1 MEYLTI
7 PSSDLVVSR
16 LALGLMRIANK
27 SVEEVEKLINVS
39 IEQGINLFDHADIYG
54 GGKSETLFGE
64 VLKRNPSL
72 RNKMII
78 QSKCG
83 IRKGFYDF
91 SFNHIVNSAIESIKR
106 LGIDSLDI
114 LLLHRPDTLMEPDE
128 VNKAFSYLY
137 NQGLVRTFGI
147 SNMNSMQIE
156 LLKKYVE
163 YPLLFN
169 QLQFS
174 LIHAGMVDVGINV
187 NMTNNRAIDFDG
199 NMLEYARINDITIQA
214 WSILQAS
221 WEEGTFLNHPKYQK
235 LNEKLAQYANQYQV
249 EKSAIALAWIL
260 SHPAKLIAISGTTSP
275 KHLVDLAKGVS
286 IKLARPEWYDL
297 YLSGNRLLP

>member
-91 SFNHIVNSAIESIKR
+91 SFDHIVNSAIESIKR

-235 LNEKLAQYANQYQV
+235 LKEKLAQYANQYQV

>member
-91 SFNHIVNSAIESIKR
+91 SFDHIVNSAIESIKR

-128 VNKAFSYLY
+128 VNKAFSYL
-137 NQGLVRTFGI
+137 TT
-147 SNMNSMQIE
+147 
-156 LLKKYVE
+156 KAWYV
-163 YPLLFN
+163 
-169 QLQFS
+169 
-174 LIHAGMVDVGINV
+174 H
-187 NMTNNRAIDFDG
+187 
-199 NMLEYARINDITIQA
+199 
-214 WSILQAS
+214 
-221 WEEGTFLNHPKYQK
+221 
-235 LNEKLAQYANQYQV
+235 
-249 EKSAIALAWIL
+249 SAFQ
-260 SHPAKLIAISGTTSP
+260 T
-275 KHLVDLAKGVS
+275 
-286 IKLARPEWYDL
+286 
-297 YLSGNRLLP
+297 